1 MCTIV
6 GPLGTVISSE
16 LKAPTRFVLVA
27 FLRLRGSFDSSMVGR
42 SGSRRGLLERLRRV
56 GEAFK
61 KRERRGGRRKEERKK
76 NERMGRWRRERQLWW
91 KTENKDIVHSPVGV
105 S

>member
-1 MCTIV
+1 MLIKTGDNTNESYHNPAYLSNLTVSLVCTIV

-16 LKAPTRFVLVA
+16 LEALKRFVLVA

-56 GEAFK
+56 GEAF
-61 KRERRGGRRKEERKK
+61 
-76 NERMGRWRRERQLWW
+76 
-91 KTENKDIVHSPVGV
+91 
-105 S
+105 